1 MFPNINESESR
12 REDDIIFTSEHSRM
26 QPQAA
31 EEIVMSPDIIICDWN
46 GTLIEYPDERPVLE
60 NTARDVFKAS
70 FPFHPF
76 RMARIFRARRE
87 LEELYKRGRSNAEAD
102 FIRALFRIYNERIIE
117 GMPAS
122 VILRSIERYAC
133 KRQTQAKLEHRVLR
147 PIRECHKAGKTTGIF
162 SAGYGYGIERIL
174 TVAGYAECFDFIE
187 ADKLKA
193 NRRESIGFGLDIYK
207 KKPQFLLKLLKDK
220 NLDARR
226 VAYLGDSEDDEGCF
240 EIVGY
245 PVIAFLA
252 SDELKQKFALK
263 YKAFVPKDEEDL
275 ANYLKRA

>member
-1 MFPNINESESR
+1 MPLN
-12 REDDIIFTSEHSRM
+12 
-26 QPQAA
+26 
-31 EEIVMSPDIIICDWN
+31 VIICDWN

-60 NTARDVFKAS
+60 NTARDVFRSS

-102 FIRALFRIYNERIIE
+102 FIRALFRVYNERIIK
-117 GMPAS
+117 GVPTS

-147 PIRECHKAGKTTGIF
+147 PVRECHQAGKTTGIF
-162 SAGYGYGIERIL
+162 SAGYGNGIERIL
-174 TVAGYAECFDFIE
+174 AVSGYAECFDFIE

-193 NRRESIGFGLDIYK
+193 NRGETIGFGLDIYK

-252 SDELKQKFALK
+252 TDELKQRCALK
-263 YKAFVPKDEEDL
+263 YKAFVPRDEEDL

>member
-1 MFPNINESESR
+1 MP
-12 REDDIIFTSEHSRM
+12 
-26 QPQAA
+26 
-31 EEIVMSPDIIICDWN
+31 PDFIICDWN

-70 FPFHPF
+70 FPFHPL

-102 FIRALFRIYNERIIE
+102 FIRALFRVYNERIIE
-117 GMPAS
+117 GVPVS
-122 VILRSIERYAC
+122 LILHSIQKYAR
-133 KRQTQAKLEHRVLR
+133 KPQTQAKLEHRVLR
-147 PIRECHKAGKTTGIF
+147 PIRECHQAGKTTGIF

-174 TVAGYAECFDFIE
+174 AAAEYAECFDFIE

-193 NRRESIGFGLDIYK
+193 NRGEAIGFGLNIYK
-207 KKPQFLLKLLKDK
+207 KKAPLLLKLLKER
-220 NLDARR
+220 NIDASK

-245 PVIAFLA
+245 PVVAFLA
-252 SDELKQKFALK
+252 PDELKQRFALK
-263 YKAFVPKDEEDL
+263 YRAFVPKDEKDL
-275 ANYLKRA
+275 ANYLKGA